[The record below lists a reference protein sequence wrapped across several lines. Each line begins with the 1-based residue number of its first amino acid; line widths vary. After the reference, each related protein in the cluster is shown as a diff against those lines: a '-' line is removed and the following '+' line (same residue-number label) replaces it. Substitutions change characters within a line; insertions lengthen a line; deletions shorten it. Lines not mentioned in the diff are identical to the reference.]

1 MQVLA
6 NPELLGDFFRGLKK
20 EFHVDNDLRIENSD
34 KIPKIGFLLHGYQIL
49 PDSEMKYLVE
59 DRMNIWR

>member
-1 MQVLA
+1 M
-6 NPELLGDFFRGLKK
+6 KK
-20 EFHVDNDLRIENSD
+20 EFHIDNDLRIENSD
-34 KIPKIGFLLHGYQIL
+34 NIPKIGFLLHGYQIL